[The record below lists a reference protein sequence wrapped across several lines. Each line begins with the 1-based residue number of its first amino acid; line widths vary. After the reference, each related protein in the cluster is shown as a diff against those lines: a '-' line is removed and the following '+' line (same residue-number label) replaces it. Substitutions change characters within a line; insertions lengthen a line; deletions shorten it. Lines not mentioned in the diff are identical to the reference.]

1 MELAVPTGLE
11 PVPSRETTGR
21 SSLWTTVLDLFW
33 IHHSEILLMYRNGI
47 EGQKMMQKKSETVV
61 FASDFIIEDV
71 ISIYNLEVA
80 LVAKIHLRIS
90 DLYRYVLA

>member
-1 MELAVPTGLE
+1 M
-11 PVPSRETTGR
+11 R
-21 SSLWTTVLDLFW
+21 
-33 IHHSEILLMYRNGI
+33 
-47 EGQKMMQKKSETVV
+47 GQKMTQKKSETVV